1 MSLTVAEPVRQGAG
15 RTLGCADRPRAYVR
29 TRARRS
35 ATAPLGLSSDAVN
48 YARVR
53 AARRRLRALL
63 LRAVSERLPSP
74 RGRARSGRGPRR
86 LVARD
91 RRLRRSCIREKQQRR
106 ADGSYPC
113 SWALP
118 TSVVTRPAR
127 CSFRPA
133 ARMDA
138 RQQAGA
144 SMAVGAAGAPLRMSE
159 QARAVSEPEGG
170 PMSELLLDAAGR
182 RRSPATLPT
191 FHAGQSPRNKGM
203 RYPADPP
210 TTEEIVRLAARRR
223 HGPRSPAAR
232 PDRRAVARRAAHPR
246 GARARRGRP

>member
-1 MSLTVAEPVRQGAG
+1 MLFACQEQRRSGGLRSCSRGKQQQGANG
-15 RTLGCADRPRAYVR
+15 W
-29 TRARRS
+29 
-35 ATAPLGLSSDAVN
+35 
-48 YARVR
+48 
-53 AARRRLRALL
+53 
-63 LRAVSERLPSP
+63 
-74 RGRARSGRGPRR
+74 
-86 LVARD
+86 
-91 RRLRRSCIREKQQRR
+91 
-106 ADGSYPC
+106 YPC

-170 PMSELLLDAAGR
+170 AMSELLLDAAGR
-182 RRSPATLPT
+182 RRSPDTLPT

-246 GARARRGRP
+246 GARARRGRPGPAARTAAGAARQGPSAPRGRHGRLGLGTA